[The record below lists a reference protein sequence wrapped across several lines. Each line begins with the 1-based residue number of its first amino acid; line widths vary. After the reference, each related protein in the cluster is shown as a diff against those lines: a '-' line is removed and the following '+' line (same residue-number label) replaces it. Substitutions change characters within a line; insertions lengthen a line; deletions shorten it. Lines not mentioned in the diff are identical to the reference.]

1 MRYAVTITSILS
13 GGWRVL
19 SLFILMSLALSSL
32 AQAVTAVPVY
42 HGPGRALGT
51 VLPVVDCASLA
62 DIDLSSIG
70 GAGSKVMSVREVV
83 KGDVF
88 CEVKGLLK
96 PTINFT
102 VLLPINS
109 WSQRFLQLG
118 CGGLCGR
125 VLLQLDGAAGCAPLN
140 NSGFVIAATDM
151 GHATGEADFGNN
163 PQKRRD
169 FAYRSVH
176 LTSVA
181 TKKLITTYYGRG
193 PTYAYFSGCS
203 DGGREALV
211 EAQRYPNDFNG
222 IIAGAPV
229 NAFQVHKAL
238 DHGWNAV
245 SNTDIS
251 GHAILTARQLPLIH
265 QAVLAQCDAEDGQKD
280 GLISSPQNCHFDPS
294 VLSCAGL
301 SADNIAGEDCL
312 SEAQI
317 SALRKIYGGPR
328 DSATGQRLTP
338 GGPLPG
344 SELAWG
350 GLFVPKKIGDL
361 NYSQSVAL
369 STLKYLNFE
378 KNPPASFTLK
388 DLKFTQQT
396 LSNLS
401 KLHPLYDSTNPNLQP
416 FYAAGGK
423 LILWH
428 GWADPSIS
436 PLNSLAYHQALAQT
450 MGAMTR
456 EKFERLYMLPGVYH
470 CSGGDGP
477 SQIDF
482 LSPMLDWVEQ
492 GRAPDRI
499 VTYQVVPGQKSKLV
513 TKALQGDMRLEYIA
527 DDAESRPIFP
537 YPDYAVY
544 SGKGDEKKAA
554 SYLRARLSNVPA
566 SYPWLG
572 EGMLKPYAFMN

>member
-1 MRYAVTITSILS
+1 MTISTILPR
-13 GGWRVL
+13 GWRFL
-19 SLFILMSLALSSL
+19 SLLILLFTALIPYG
-32 AQAVTAVPVY
+32 QAATPPFS
-42 HGPGRALGT
+42 GPGRALA
-51 VLPVVDCASLA
+51 VVPPITDCAELA
-62 DIDLSSIG
+62 DVDLSSIG

-102 VLLPINS
+102 VLLPINN
-109 WSQRFLQLG
+109 WGQRYLQLG

-125 VLLQLDGAAGCAPLN
+125 VQLQLDGAAGCTPLN

-151 GHATGEADFGNN
+151 GHVTGEADFGKD

-181 TKKLITTYYGRG
+181 TKKLISAYYGRAAA
-193 PTYAYFSGCS
+193 YAYFSGCS

-229 NAFQVHKAL
+229 TTFQVHKAL

-245 SNTDIS
+245 SNTDAS
-251 GHAILTARQLPLIH
+251 GNAIITARQLPMIH
-265 QAVLAQCDAEDGQKD
+265 QAVLERCDAEDGQKD
-280 GLISSPQNCHFDPS
+280 GLISDPQNCHFDPS
-294 VLSCAGL
+294 VLSCADL
-301 SADNIAGEDCL
+301 SADNIAGLDCL
-312 SEAQI
+312 SEEQI
-317 SALRKIYGGPR
+317 STLRKIYAGPR
-328 DSATGQRLTP
+328 DSNSGLLLTP

-344 SELAWG
+344 SELAWA
-350 GLFVPKKIGDL
+350 GLFVPKKTGDL
-361 NYSQSVAL
+361 NYSQAVAL

-378 KNPPASFTLK
+378 KNPPASYTLK
-388 DLKFTQQT
+388 DLKFNKQT
-396 LSNLS
+396 LADLTR
-401 KLHPLYDSTNPNLQP
+401 LHPLYDATNSNLQP

-450 MGAMTR
+450 MGAVTR

-470 CSGGDGP
+470 CSTGEGP

-482 LSPMLDWVEQ
+482 LSPMLDWVEL
-492 GRAPDRI
+492 GKAPDS
-499 VTYQVVPGQKSKLV
+499 VVSYQVEPGQKSKLV
-513 TKALQGDMRLEYIA
+513 TKALQGDMKLEYIA
-527 DDAESRPIFP
+527 DGAVSRPVFP

-544 SGKGDEKKAA
+544 RGKSDVRKAEN
-554 SYLRARLSNVPA
+554 YMRKRLANVPQN
-566 SYPWLG
+566 YPWLG
-572 EGMLKPYAFMN
+572 EGMFKPYSFAD